1 MSKRNLYF
9 VKQKLIGV
17 LLLVLT
23 AVAVVGTGEA
33 TVCLMTVPLG
43 LFLIFTKRMCIIDNY
58 YYEEKERRR
67 L

>member
-1 MSKRNLYF
+1 MSKRDLYF

-23 AVAVVGTGEA
+23 AVAVVGTGDA

-43 LFLIFTKRMCIIDNY
+43 LFLICTKRMCIIDNY
-58 YYEEKERRR
+58 YYEVKERRR